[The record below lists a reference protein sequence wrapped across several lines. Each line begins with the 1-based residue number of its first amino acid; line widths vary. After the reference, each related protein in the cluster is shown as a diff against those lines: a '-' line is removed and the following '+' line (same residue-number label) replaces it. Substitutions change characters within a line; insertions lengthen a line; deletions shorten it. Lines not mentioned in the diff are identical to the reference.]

1 MRSSAQSGSMR
12 GRKQLASVRSS
23 GKTSAVSKRE
33 GGGSS
38 VRKGASGVEQY
49 PYPMTADSSTS
60 NLHNRGG
67 AANQSREVFEAKDMM
82 LN

>member
-1 MRSSAQSGSMR
+1 MR

-38 VRKGASGVEQY
+38 VRGERKGASGVEQY